1 MTTQPVDVID
11 LAQRVYRYRH
21 GWILLDPR
29 LATGRQHMRK
39 LEAGEERKAGVSKPF
54 RPSPRQARPAGPT
67 RFRHGGGQDIAIDV
81 AERRGLRQAENR
93 EIAREQRIG
102 RYQQRIAKAASGEG
116 LRAAAPAP
124 SSRTH
129 TARMATKAFG
139 DANEKYSGD
148 IGQVADK
155 LTRNL
160 RGRNSSDYQHR
171 AAARLHAAAAKWQS
185 RTPAERARHT
195 KLAAMHRGIAS
206 RTPGRGTSTERGLR
220 KTAASPLAS
229 ATARRSAH
237 QRLAGVGYSFAEPT
251 DLAHVPI
258 DPKIKLGSG
267 GRFKKMK
274 AKLAARG
281 ARNPGALA
289 AFIGRRAYGAKKFG
303 ALSHGHAHSSTGP
316 AVELAMRY
324 PKYPVSSPYD
334 VLIIRGED
342 GQAIIRHRRGGYEI
356 ARIRRTDEGSWVASR
371 DGQDGTPHTR
381 QRGALLEAIG
391 QHNKSSG
398 TPYHRPQVVRAEP
411 LQPAPVQTELM
422 AQYGIPAIK
431 TLANPVVG
439 ASDGPRATEAGGDGK
454 TGRGLHPGGQKIYS
468 KLRKR
473 GFPHERAHAFA
484 RRAQN
489 RGRK

>member
-1 MTTQPVDVID
+1 MSAEPID
-11 LAQRVYRYRH
+11 LIGPKGYTHNWVYH
-21 GWILLDPR
+21 GPGSGTAGRTRKLVGRDVRAVKSGTGTLTMSER
-29 LATGRQHMRK
+29 AERATQKLTGR
-39 LEAGEERKAGVSKPF
+39 KA
-54 RPSPRQARPAGPT
+54 
-67 RFRHGGGQDIAIDV
+67 
-81 AERRGLRQAENR
+81 
-93 EIAREQRIG
+93 
-102 RYQQRIAKAASGEG
+102 
-116 LRAAAPAP
+116 
-124 SSRTH
+124 
-129 TARMATKAFG
+129 
-139 DANEKYSGD
+139 
-148 IGQVADK
+148 
-155 LTRNL
+155 
-160 RGRNSSDYQHR
+160 SDYQHL
-171 AAARLHAAAAKWQS
+171 AAARLHADA
-185 RTPAERARHT
+185 ARHASVS
-195 KLAAMHRGIAS
+195 KGRKAYHVRMAKMHRGIAN
-206 RTPGRGTSTERGLR
+206 RNVGRQTRSEGPLR

-229 ATARRSAH
+229 APARRSAH
-237 QRLAGVGYSFAEPT
+237 QRLSAVGYSFAEPT

-334 VLIIRGED
+334 VLIVRGED
-342 GQAIIRHRRGGYEI
+342 GSAIVRHRRGGYEI

-398 TPYHRPQVVRAEP
+398 TPYHRPEVMRAEP
-411 LQPAPVQTELM
+411 LQPPPVQTELM

-431 TLANPVVG
+431 ALANPVVG

-454 TGRGLHPGGQKIYS
+454 TGRGLSPAGQRIYK
-468 KLRKR
+468 KLRGR
-473 GFPHERAHAFA
+473 SFPHDRAHAFA
-484 RRAQN
+484 KRAQN
-489 RGRK
+489 RGGK

>member
-67 RFRHGGGQDIAIDV
+67 RFRGGGGQDIAIDV

-93 EIAREQRIG
+93 EIAREGTQR
-102 RYQQRIAKAASGEG
+102 RQAQTAA
-116 LRAAAPAP
+116 
-124 SSRTH
+124 RTH
-129 TARMATKAFG
+129 STRMATKAFG
-139 DANEKYSGD
+139 DANQKYSGD

-155 LTRNL
+155 LTRSL
-160 RGRNSSDYQHR
+160 RGKRSSDYQHR
-171 AAARLHAAAAKWQS
+171 AAARLHAAAARYQA
-185 RTPAERARHT
+185 RTPAERARHS

-206 RTPGRGTSTERGLR
+206 RTPGRGTTTERGLR

-237 QRLAGVGYSFAEPT
+237 QKLAGVGYSFAEPT

-334 VLIIRGED
+334 VLIVRGED

-391 QHNKSSG
+391 QHNRSSG

-411 LQPAPVQTELM
+411 LQPPPVQTELM
-422 AQYGIPAIK
+422 AEYGIPAIK
-431 TLANPVVG
+431 ALANPVVG